1 MPPPSLVTHTN
12 TPNEF
17 WSPSLC
23 QCLVDSVHLW
33 SNILDKQTPNDRNP
47 TISVIGTS
55 HLLQLP
61 HLGYLE
67 YLLDTDHQAELAA
80 ECSAPPWLC
89 CWVHLCYL
97 LRCSYGW
104 LQWLRWL
111 LWLLWFGWFGCKCL
125 LAVFFSMSCMAP
137 GNLAHMLHANGYPLP
152 LHRGYCLFPNHEAP
166 PCV

>member
-1 MPPPSLVTHTN
+1 MPRPSVVTHTN

-33 SNILDKQTPNDRNP
+33 SNIVDKQTPNDRNP

-67 YLLDTDHQAELAA
+67 YLLDTDHQVELEAK
-80 ECSAPPWLC
+80 CSAPPWLC
-89 CWVHLCYL
+89 CWVHVGYF

-104 LQWLRWL
+104 LQWLQWLRWL
-111 LWLLWFGWFGCKCL
+111 RWLLWFGWFGCKCL
-125 LAVFFSMSCMAP
+125 VAVVFFSHVLDGTWESGPHVARQWVSTS
-137 GNLAHMLHANGYPLP
+137 LT
-152 LHRGYCLFPNHEAP
+152 
-166 PCV
+166 